1 MGFELQHVISDEHH
15 YGVFEC
21 VICQQLIDLDALVTT
36 PCSHAFCE
44 ICLRQWL
51 SKSTECP
58 TCHQNLLFS
67 NNNRHKCMTIGGV
80 SVSVEPLSLNQPMAH
95 RSLKRVQV
103 SCPFSQ
109 IGCDW
114 KGDYGDLDSHLS
126 KAAHQLTAED
136 DSTQRTKQTAVMYK
150 EEANNKFASRH
161 FRQAQDMYTKAIDM
175 LQVLGQNDEEVKL
188 LLASL
193 YANRSATHLILHEF
207 SVAVHD
213 ATCATEI
220 DPFYVKAY
228 SRKAKALL
236 QLGSM
241 QEAFRVLQQATSVVK
256 GEQYDKLLAK
266 ELEQVTVLNQVF
278 IEGSAQL
285 GNNEFA
291 AAKSSFS
298 LLLSLSQDW
307 LSQTLEAPNV
317 LLGLAKADLGL
328 GLTDATL
335 RLTLQ
340 VLKKHPQS
348 TDAYALRGQ
357 CYLLM
362 TEYDASISL
371 LKEALRRDP
380 DSVLLRKTL
389 KESLSIQSLANHIK
403 EALFYRRFEE
413 AKQKATEAIQA
424 CALLPPKSQL
434 HAWLYTQRATAFLRL
449 KEYQNALKD
458 CATILYYLEDYV
470 EAWLVRFQ
478 VLHALE
484 RHEEVVELSTD
495 LLQKWGANDSRIRKA
510 YETADFEVRKRKRP
524 DFYAMLGVTSL
535 ASEREMKKAYR
546 QKAMELHPDRMVG
559 QSEELQRSGQLA
571 FQLLGEGLEILT
583 DDFKRRLYDEGYDT
597 EAIKER
603 VEAAKRAAH
612 GRQSHNH

>member
-1 MGFELQHVISDEHH
+1 MGFELQHVVSDEHH

-44 ICLRQWL
+44 MCLRQWL

-67 NNNRHKCMTIGGV
+67 NNNRHKSMMIGGV
-80 SVSVEPLSLNQPMAH
+80 SVNVEPLSLNQPMAH

-103 SCPFSQ
+103 SCPFAQ
-109 IGCDW
+109 IGCNW
-114 KGDYGDLDSHLS
+114 EGDYGDLDSHLS
-126 KAAHQLTAED
+126 KAAHQSTSED
-136 DSTQRTKQTAVMYK
+136 DLSPRTKQTAAMYK

-161 FRQAQDMYTKAIDM
+161 FRQAQDMYTKAVDM
-175 LQVLGQNDEEVKL
+175 LEGMEQKDEEVKL

-193 YANRSATHLILHEF
+193 YANRSATHLMLHEF
-207 SVAVHD
+207 SATIHD
-213 ATCATEI
+213 AARATDI

-236 QLGSM
+236 QLGSLE
-241 QEAFRVLQQATSVVK
+241 EAIRVLQHAISVVK
-256 GEQYDKLLAK
+256 GEQYEKLLAK
-266 ELEQVTVLNQVF
+266 ELEQVTVLNHFF
-278 IEGSAQL
+278 IEGTTQL
-285 GNNEFA
+285 EKNEFA

-298 LLLSLSQDW
+298 LLLSISQDW

-317 LLGLAKADLGL
+317 LIGVAKADLGL

-348 TDAYALRGQ
+348 TDTYALRGQ

-380 DSVLLRKTL
+380 DSVVLRKGL
-389 KESLSIQSLANHIK
+389 KESIFIQTSAKQIK
-403 EALFYRRFEE
+403 DDLFYRRFGE
-413 AKQKATEAIQA
+413 ANHKTTEAIRA
-424 CALLPPKSQL
+424 CELLPPKSQL
-434 HAWLYTQRATAFLRL
+434 HAWLYTQRATATLRL
-449 KEYQNALKD
+449 KEYQNVLKD
-458 CATILYYLEDYV
+458 CAIVLYYLEDYV

-478 VLHALE
+478 ALHALE
-484 RHEEVVELSTD
+484 RHEEVVELSAD
-495 LLQKWGANDSRIRKA
+495 LIQKWGANDSRIRKA

-535 ASEREMKKAYR
+535 ASEREIKKSYR

-559 QSEELQRSGQLA
+559 QSEELQKKGQRE

-583 DDFKRRLYDEGYDT
+583 DDFKRRLYDEGYDL

-612 GRQSHNH
+612 GRQSHYH